1 MKKAGFLQRAAASV
15 LSLVLAVGGI
25 PSSVLAADTSEA
37 KVSFRIVQQ
46 ITGDTPKEETDF
58 SYVIAS
64 QSESAPLPVDCT
76 ATLTIDSSGTSE
88 ISGFEIT
95 FTEPDTYSYTISQQE
110 DSRNVENGYTH
121 DDTVYHVKVDVV
133 RDMQGN
139 LIATYEVYK
148 DGNTGKSDNILFVN
162 QYEEPQPVTEL
173 ETESETETELE
184 TEKPKVTMTFE
195 KIDAETGDGLSGAI
209 LRVVDES
216 GAVVDEWTSN
226 GSTHTI
232 KDQLI
237 DGETYRLVEMS
248 APSGYKF
255 AKDIEFTAAQ
265 DANVVMADEAKPKDQ
280 KEDGFVTVTK
290 QLICNGNIIGAR
302 DQVFYVSL
310 YEDPE
315 CTYRVTDVKPLEFQ
329 MTSDVTAV
337 FDGLEPGTTYY
348 IGESDENGVD
358 IESGMVDDGTLF
370 YTDFIQG
377 QAVTADVQAQAPNI
391 QFENDFLEVPSEFY
405 REGQVVV
412 TKKLVDADG
421 NAEESYETFYAGVF
435 ADPEF
440 TTLSDEVLSNVIPLQ
455 MNGASETNG
464 IFRTVLADN
473 VTIDLYVTEVDAN
486 GVPVSQN
493 EDFAYE
499 VTVEGSA
506 VSLNEVN
513 AIAQTMIT
521 NQELPEETEPESGQ
535 TEIETESEAQTEV
548 QSETESEAQT
558 EIQTEIQTDLQ
569 TEKQTTSQTEKQ
581 TASQTEKQTT
591 TSVKTGDETPVRFYV
606 TLLAAA
612 AVILTASLESKRRRN
627 KRS

>member
-1 MKKAGFLQRAAASV
+1 
-15 LSLVLAVGGI
+15 
-25 PSSVLAADTSEA
+25 
-37 KVSFRIVQQ
+37 VSFQIVQE

-64 QSESAPLPVDCT
+64 QSESAPLPEDCT
-76 ATLTIDSSGTSE
+76 ATLAIDSSGTSE

-110 DSRNVENGYTH
+110 DSRNIENGYTH
-121 DDTVYHVKVDVV
+121 DDTVYHVKVDVT

-521 NQELPEETEPESGQ
+521 NQELPEETEPESGPEPTPQ

>member
-1 MKKAGFLQRAAASV
+1 
-15 LSLVLAVGGI
+15 
-25 PSSVLAADTSEA
+25 
-37 KVSFRIVQQ
+37 
-46 ITGDTPKEETDF
+46 
-58 SYVIAS
+58 
-64 QSESAPLPVDCT
+64 
-76 ATLTIDSSGTSE
+76 
-88 ISGFEIT
+88 
-95 FTEPDTYSYTISQQE
+95 
-110 DSRNVENGYTH
+110 
-121 DDTVYHVKVDVV
+121 
-133 RDMQGN
+133 
-139 LIATYEVYK
+139 
-148 DGNTGKSDNILFVN
+148 
-162 QYEEPQPVTEL
+162 
-173 ETESETETELE
+173 
-184 TEKPKVTMTFE
+184 
-195 KIDAETGDGLSGAI
+195 
-209 LRVVDES
+209 
-216 GAVVDEWTSN
+216 
-226 GSTHTI
+226 
-232 KDQLI
+232 
-237 DGETYRLVEMS
+237 
-248 APSGYKF
+248 
-255 AKDIEFTAAQ
+255 
-265 DANVVMADEAKPKDQ
+265 
-280 KEDGFVTVTK
+280 
-290 QLICNGNIIGAR
+290 
-302 DQVFYVSL
+302 
-310 YEDPE
+310 
-315 CTYRVTDVKPLEFQ
+315 
-329 MTSDVTAV
+329 
-337 FDGLEPGTTYY
+337 
-348 IGESDENGVD
+348 
-358 IESGMVDDGTLF
+358 LF

-391 QFENDFLEVPSEFY
+391 QFENDFLEIPSEFY

-473 VTIDLYVTEVDAN
+473 VTIDLYVTEVDEN
-486 GVPVSQN
+486 GVPVSQD

-499 VTVEGSA
+499 VAVEGSA

-535 TEIETESEAQTEV
+535 TEIETELEAQTEVQSETESEAQTEV

-558 EIQTEIQTDLQ
+558 EIQTELQ

>member
-1 MKKAGFLQRAAASV
+1 M
-15 LSLVLAVGGI
+15 
-25 PSSVLAADTSEA
+25 
-37 KVSFRIVQQ
+37 
-46 ITGDTPKEETDF
+46 
-58 SYVIAS
+58 
-64 QSESAPLPVDCT
+64 
-76 ATLTIDSSGTSE
+76 
-88 ISGFEIT
+88 
-95 FTEPDTYSYTISQQE
+95 
-110 DSRNVENGYTH
+110 
-121 DDTVYHVKVDVV
+121 
-133 RDMQGN
+133 
-139 LIATYEVYK
+139 
-148 DGNTGKSDNILFVN
+148 
-162 QYEEPQPVTEL
+162 
-173 ETESETETELE
+173 
-184 TEKPKVTMTFE
+184 
-195 KIDAETGDGLSGAI
+195 
-209 LRVVDES
+209 
-216 GAVVDEWTSN
+216 VDEWTSN

-255 AKDIEFTAAQ
+255 AKDIEFTATQ

-391 QFENDFLEVPSEFY
+391 QFENDFLEIPSEFY

-421 NAEESYETFYAGVF
+421 NAEESSETFYAGVF

-499 VTVEGSA
+499 VAVEGSA

-521 NQELPEETEPESGQ
+521 NQELPEETEPESDPEPTPQ

-558 EIQTEIQTDLQ
+558 EIQTEIQTELQ

-591 TSVKTGDETPVRFYV
+591 TSVRPEM
-606 TLLAAA
+606 
-612 AVILTASLESKRRRN
+612 RRP
-627 KRS
+627 SDSMSHCLQLQQSS